1 MILFAETR
9 AKIRGPSEYIHS
21 GSTLKLSC
29 RVYLGPQ
36 GPDQDYA
43 SQAVIHWFHE
53 QRLLDPELERWRSG
67 RLEPRILTNTEIGPN
82 GIQGWLEILRVTPF
96 DSGNYT
102 CVPSYAIPAWIN
114 IVVLPGTPIDLLKL
128 ITLKIITLKMIF
140 FFQMHLKLNMMVYR
154 KSKWILLH
162 QMYSNCIRT
171 IGVSTF

>member
-1 MILFAETR
+1 MNLFAETR

-114 IVVLPGTPIDLLKL
+114 IVVLPGTPNDLLTL
-128 ITLKIITLKMIF
+128 ISLKMNLF
-140 FFQMHLKLNMMVYR
+140 R
-154 KSKWILLH
+154 
-162 QMYSNCIRT
+162 CI
-171 IGVSTF
+171 SS